1 MATPAR
7 DTSSTFTSPSKA
19 LILLRGLTLRC
30 PRCGQGGLFH
40 RWTEMEDACP
50 KCGLHFEQEEGYWTG
65 ALVINT
71 MVALTLFAVVIGVVV
86 AMTWPDMPVYRTM
99 AVGVVAGIVFP
110 YFFYPFSKTAWVA
123 LDLAYF
129 HPERMRAGTGLRSQR

>member
-1 MATPAR
+1 MATPAG
-7 DTSSTFTSPSKA
+7 DTRSTSTTPSKA
-19 LILLRGLTLRC
+19 LIILRGLTLRC

-40 RWTEMEDACP
+40 RWTEMEDNCP

-65 ALVINT
+65 ALTINT
-71 MVALTLFAVVIGVVV
+71 MVALSLFAIIIGVFV
-86 AMTWPDMPVYRTM
+86 AITWPDIPVFT
-99 AVGVVAGIVFP
+99 AIGVGVVAGIVFP

-129 HPERMRAGTGLRSQR
+129 HPERMKAGTGLRPQR